1 VAGFLNRHVGTP
13 PISFIDGGHLAHDP
27 SLAGTRVGVR
37 PEAVSV
43 SRAAR
48 PGGLRGTVV
57 GRLSLPMLNATIVS
71 ARVGEH
77 EIYAQAAGDLSVS
90 AGEEVWLSFRQ
101 YHVFE
106 RESGARLR
114 SVAAEGAPA

>member
-1 VAGFLNRHVGTP
+1 
-13 PISFIDGGHLAHDP
+13 
-27 SLAGTRVGVR
+27 
-37 PEAVSV
+37 
-43 SRAAR
+43 
-48 PGGLRGTVV
+48 
-57 GRLSLPMLNATIVS
+57 MLNATIVS

-77 EIYAQAAGDLSVS
+77 EIYAQAAGELSVS

-101 YHVFE
+101 YHVFD